1 MFTSFDEKT
10 FWKAVEEKDYVC
22 LKVNTVSSMLDDPTF
37 ARGETMKVLEILD
50 DKVPEIF
57 EDEIRLDYEERLDRS
72 AWDKRY
78 FTKLTY
84 WFQENFAKSRVAYI
98 KEVGSVVHKDTA
110 QKYDASLGKRS
121 TVQTAQ
127 PTKKPTT
134 QTRQTTP
141 SKPATSTQQRPH
153 VANPTQAPTEKERKV
168 PVVGVIA
175 AAAVLVLVV
184 VLLVKLLGK

>member
-110 QKYDASLGKRS
+110 QKYDASLGKHS
-121 TVQTAQ
+121 TQ
-127 PTKKPTT
+127 PAKMPTT
-134 QTRQTTP
+134 QARQTP
-141 SKPATSTQQRPH
+141 PCNPTSGTQQRPH
-153 VANPTQAPTEKERKV
+153 VINPTQAPTEKERKF

-184 VLLVKLLGK
+184 MLLVKLFYR

>member
-84 WFQENFAKSRVAYI
+84 WFQENFAKSRVPYI

-121 TVQTAQ
+121 TTQTAQ
-127 PTKKPTT
+127 PAKKTTT
-134 QTRQTTP
+134 QTRKTTP
-141 SKPATSTQQRPH
+141 SKPVSSPQQSPY

-184 VLLVKLLGK
+184 VLLVKLLSK

>member
-1 MFTSFDEKT
+1 MFRAFDENA
-10 FWKAVEEKDYVC
+10 FWKAIEEKDYMN
-22 LKVNTVSSMLDDPTF
+22 LKVDTVSSMRADPTF

-57 EDEIRLDYEERLDRS
+57 EDEIWLDYEERLDRS
-72 AWDKRY
+72 EWDKRY

-98 KEVGSVVHKDTA
+98 KEVGNVVHKDTE
-110 QKYDASLGKRS
+110 QKYNASLGKYS
-121 TVQTAQ
+121 TQ
-127 PTKKPTT
+127 PAKMPTT
-134 QTRQTTP
+134 QAKQTTS
-141 SKPATSTQQRPH
+141 SKPTSGAQQKPH
-153 VANPTQAPTEKERKV
+153 VINPTQAPTEKELKF

-184 VLLVKLLGK
+184 VLLVKLFCR